1 MLGRAGKSGEW
12 KQDLQLIPL
21 YFSCLHTPG
30 EAFVYPRV
38 GLPPVKTTSLK
49 DAKMVLGVTSDRCP
63 FMQVGLDI
71 SRTSLNG
78 FESLLGVNPDK

>member
-1 MLGRAGKSGEW
+1 M
-12 KQDLQLIPL
+12 
-21 YFSCLHTPG
+21 
-30 EAFVYPRV
+30 YPRV

>member
-1 MLGRAGKSGEW
+1 MLGRAGKSREW

-21 YFSCLHTPG
+21 YFSFLHTPG

-38 GLPPVKTTSLK
+38 GLPPVKTSLK
-49 DAKMVLGVTSDRCP
+49 DAKMVLAVTSDRCSL
-63 FMQVGLDI
+63 MQVGLDI

-78 FESLLGVNPDK
+78 FKSLLGVNPDK